1 MNRRNLLVLAA
12 GAVVLRPAAASLAE
26 QARATTIGAL
36 IPGSHFEGAIGDFR
50 QSLRDLGYAEGQH
63 IQFEIRSADDDLERL
78 PGLAAALVRQKVDII
93 VAISTP
99 AALAA
104 KGATTAI
111 PIVVAVADPVGSGIV
126 ASLAHPRGN
135 VTGMSA
141 VNAELGGKLV
151 ELLGE
156 AIPNLGRIVALLN
169 AADPFSARLLEQIGV
184 AADARGIKITPSWVK
199 AGPELDAAVPA
210 MRADSTE
217 AVIVQG
223 SLPLEHVADLMIR
236 HRLPACAPDRS
247 FARIGGLMAYS
258 PAEGEV
264 MRGVAALVHKVLMGA
279 RPADLPVQEPTR
291 FDLSIN
297 LKTAKMLGLTM
308 PHALLLRADEVI
320 E

>member
-1 MNRRNLLVLAA
+1 MNRRDLLVLAA
-12 GAVVLRPAAASLAE
+12 GALVLRPAAASLAE
-26 QARATTIGAL
+26 QARMTTIGAL
-36 IPGSHFEGAIGDFR
+36 IPGSHFDGAIGDFR
-50 QSLRDLGYAEGQH
+50 QSLRDLGYVEGQH
-63 IQFEIRSADDDLERL
+63 IQLEIRSADDDLERL
-78 PGLAAALVRQKVDII
+78 PGLAAALVRGRVDII

-104 KGATTAI
+104 KDATTAI
-111 PIVVAVADPVGSGIV
+111 PIVVAVADPIGSGIV
-126 ASLAHPRGN
+126 SSLAHPGGN

-156 AIPNLGRIVALLN
+156 VIPNLGRIAALLN
-169 AADPFSARLLEQIGV
+169 AADPFSARLLEEIGTV
-184 AADARGIKITPSWVK
+184 ADALRIKITPSRVK
-199 AGPELDAAVPA
+199 PGPELDAAIPA
-210 MRADSTE
+210 MLADSAE

-236 HRLPACAPDRS
+236 YRLPACAPDRL
-247 FARIGGLMAYS
+247 FARIGGLLAYS

-264 MRGVAALVHKVLMGA
+264 MRGVAALVQKVMMGVK
-279 RPADLPVQEPTR
+279 PADLPVQQPTR

-308 PHALLLRADEVI
+308 PQALVQRADEVI